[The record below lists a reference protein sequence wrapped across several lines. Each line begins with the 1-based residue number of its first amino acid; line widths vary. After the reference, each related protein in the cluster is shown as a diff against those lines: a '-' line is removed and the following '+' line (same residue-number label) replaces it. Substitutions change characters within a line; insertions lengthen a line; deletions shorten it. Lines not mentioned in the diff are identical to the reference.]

1 MDYVFLNQYDMQ
13 KSETTS
19 LLSSVT
25 MAPSD
30 PILGITEAYNRSTHP
45 NKINLGVGVYYDDHG
60 KVPLLDCV
68 RQAEVELLQFPKA
81 HSYLPI
87 DGLAAYNKAVQNLL
101 FDGCTAL
108 VEQRIVTLQ
117 TAGGTGALK
126 IGADFFKRFFPD
138 ARIWISNPSW
148 ENHVV
153 LFESAG
159 FVVNSYPY
167 YDAAS
172 NDIDFPSMRET
183 LETLPSGDIVLL
195 HACCHNPTGLDLDD
209 SQWEQVLDIISRRR
223 LIPFLDMAYQGF
235 GDGLAADGK
244 VARRFAESGLT
255 VFVSSTFSKSFS
267 LYSERIGALSVV
279 ASDRD
284 EAGRLLSQLKRT
296 IRVNYSSPP
305 EHGAHIVA
313 TVLGSAQLSAL
324 WEQEL
329 ADMRERIVTTRRQ
342 LRLRLEEHMLR
353 RDFSFLTRQSGLFS
367 YTGLSKEQ
375 VHKLRKEF
383 AIHTLDTGRICVA
396 AVNSRNVDYIVQ
408 AIARVM

>member
-13 KSETTS
+13 KSEISS
-19 LLSSVT
+19 LLASVT

-30 PILGITEAYNRSTHP
+30 PILGITEAYNRSKHP
-45 NKINLGVGVYYDDHG
+45 DKINLGVGVYYDDHG

-101 FDGCTAL
+101 FDDCAA
-108 VEQRIVTLQ
+108 VREKRIITLQ

-138 ARIWISNPSW
+138 ARIWVSNPSW
-148 ENHVV
+148 ENHAA

-183 LETLPSGDIVLL
+183 LEALPSGDIVVL

-209 SQWEQVLDIISRRR
+209 SQWEQVLDIVSRRK

-235 GDGLAADGK
+235 GDGLAVDGK
-244 VARRFAESGLT
+244 VVRRFAESGLT

-296 IRVNYSSPP
+296 IRTNYSSPP

-329 ADMRERIVTTRRQ
+329 ADMRERIVITRRQ
-342 LRLRLEEHMLR
+342 LRLRLEDHLLR

-375 VHKLRKEF
+375 VHRLREEF
-383 AIHTLDTGRICVA
+383 AIYTLDTGRICVA
-396 AVNSRNVDYIVQ
+396 AVNSHNIDYIVQ
-408 AIARVM
+408 ALARVM

>member
-1 MDYVFLNQYDMQ
+1 MDYVFLNRYDMQ
-13 KSETTS
+13 KSEATS

-45 NKINLGVGVYYDDHG
+45 NKINLGVGVYYDENG

-68 RQAEVELLQFPKA
+68 RRAEVELLQSPKA
-81 HSYLPI
+81 RSYLPI
-87 DGLAAYNKAVQNLL
+87 DGLAVYNEAVRNLL
-101 FDGCTAL
+101 FDGCAAL
-108 VEQRIVTLQ
+108 GEQRIVTLQ

-126 IGADFFKRFFPD
+126 IGADFFKRFFPG
-138 ARIWISNPSW
+138 AQIWISNPSW
-148 ENHVV
+148 ENHAA

-172 NDIDFPSMRET
+172 NDIDFSSMRET
-183 LETLPSGDIVLL
+183 LEALPSGDIVVL

-209 SQWEQVLDIISRRR
+209 SQWERVLDIVSRRK

-235 GDGLAADGK
+235 GDGLEADGK
-244 VARRFAESGLT
+244 VVRRFAESGLT

-279 ASDRD
+279 GSGRD

-296 IRVNYSSPP
+296 IRTNYSSPP

-329 ADMRERIVTTRRQ
+329 ADMRERIVITRRE
-342 LRLRLEEHMLR
+342 LRLRLEEHLLR

-375 VHKLRKEF
+375 VHRLREEF

-396 AVNSRNVDYIVQ
+396 AVNSRNIDYIVQ
-408 AIARVM
+408 ALARVM